1 MFDFLNN
8 IKFANPEFFWLFI
21 VFPFIITWYIFQAKK
36 RYAPIRLSTTE
47 FVSSI
52 KPTARVKFRHLPFI
66 MRMLT
71 ISFIIIVLAR
81 PQTSSSHK
89 TIKTEGIDIVIS
101 LDISSSML
109 AEDFKPNRLEAA
121 KKTAIQFID
130 NRIND
135 RIGLVVFSS
144 QSFTQCPITIDH
156 SVLKNLFSSV
166 KSGMIEDG
174 TAIGM
179 GLATAVDRLKD
190 SKAKSKVIILLTDGV
205 NNRGLIAP
213 MTAAEIAATF
223 NIRVYTIGVGSRGMA
238 PYPVKTP
245 FGTQYVNMEVE
256 IDEALLKEIAKTTG
270 GKYFR
275 ATNNKAL
282 ENIYNEIDKLEKT
295 IIDEMM
301 FHRKS
306 EEYLPF
312 GIAAGLL
319 LFTEIFLILFV
330 YRKFP

>member
-1 MFDFLNN
+1 MIEQFND
-8 IKFANPEFFWLFI
+8 IKFANPEYFWLLLLI
-21 VFPFIITWYIFQAKK
+21 PLLIIWYIFQTKK
-36 RYAPIRLSTTE
+36 KFAPIKISTTGFINE
-47 FVSSI
+47 V
-52 KPTARVKFRHLPFI
+52 KPTWKIRLRSLPFI
-66 MRMLT
+66 LRLLT
-71 ISFIIIVLAR
+71 LIIIIFILAR

-89 TIKTEGIDIVIS
+89 TVKTEGIDIVIS

-121 KKTAIQFID
+121 KKTAMQFID

-135 RIGLVVFSS
+135 RIGLVVFSA

-179 GLATAVDRLKD
+179 GIATAVDRLKD

-223 NIRVYTIGVGSRGMA
+223 GIRVYSIGVGTRGMA

-256 IDEALLKEIAKTTG
+256 IDEALLKGIANATG

-282 ENIYNEIDKLEKT
+282 ENIYNEIDQLEKT

-306 EEYLPF
+306 EEFLLF
-312 GIAAGLL
+312 GIAAGIV
-319 LFTEIFLILFV
+319 LFTEIFLIFFV
-330 YRKFP
+330 YRKIP

>member
-1 MFDFLNN
+1 MFDFLKD
-8 IKFANPEFFWLFI
+8 IHFANPELFWLL
-21 VFPFIITWYIFQAKK
+21 IIIPLLIIWYIFQSKK
-36 RYAPIRLSTTE
+36 QFAPIKLSTTQ
-47 FVSSI
+47 FVSAINTTS
-52 KPTARVKFRHLPFI
+52 RVRLRHIPFI
-66 MRMLT
+66 LRLLT
-71 ISFIIIVLAR
+71 LVLIIFILAR

-89 TIKTEGIDIVIS
+89 TVKTEGIDIVIS
-101 LDISSSML
+101 MDISSSML

-135 RIGLVVFSS
+135 RIGLVVFSA

-223 NIRVYTIGVGSRGMA
+223 DIRVYTIGVGTRGMA

-245 FGTQYVNMEVE
+245 FGTQYINMEVE
-256 IDEALLKEIAKTTG
+256 IDEALLKDIANTTG

-306 EEYLPF
+306 EEFLPF
-312 GIAAGLL
+312 GIAAGLVL
-319 LFTEIFLILFV
+319 LTEIFLILFV
-330 YRKFP
+330 YRKLP

>member
-1 MFDFLNN
+1 MFDHLYN

-21 VFPFIITWYIFQAKK
+21 IIPLLIVWYFFQSNKK
-36 RYAPIRLSTTE
+36 FSPIKLSTTD
-47 FVSSI
+47 FI
-52 KPTARVKFRHLPFI
+52 KTINPTAKVRLRHLPFI
-66 MRMLT
+66 LRLLT
-71 ISFIIIVLAR
+71 LIFIIFILAR
-81 PQTSSSHK
+81 PQISSSHK
-89 TIKTEGIDIVIS
+89 KIKTEGIDIVIS

-109 AEDFKPNRLEAA
+109 AEDFRPNRLEAA
-121 KKTAIQFID
+121 KKTALQFIE

-135 RIGLVVFSS
+135 RIGLVVFSA

-223 NIRVYTIGVGSRGMA
+223 GIRVYTIGVGTRGMA

-256 IDEALLKEIAKTTG
+256 IDEALLKDIAKTTG

-295 IIDEMM
+295 IVDEIVS
-301 FHRKS
+301 HRKS
-306 EEYLPF
+306 EEFFPF
-312 GIAAGLL
+312 GVAVGLI
-319 LFTEIFLILFV
+319 LFSELFLILV
-330 YRKFP
+330 IYRKIP

>member
-1 MFDFLNN
+1 MLDFLNN
-8 IKFANPEFFWLFI
+8 IKFANPEFFWLLILIPLII
-21 VFPFIITWYIFQAKK
+21 VWYIFQSKK
-36 RYAPIRLSTTE
+36 KFAPIKLSTTD
-47 FVSSI
+47 FVQTI
-52 KPTARVKFRHLPFI
+52 KPTTRVRLRHFPFVL
-66 MRMLT
+66 RLLT
-71 ISFIIIVLAR
+71 LILIVFILAR
-81 PQTSSSHK
+81 PQISSSHK
-89 TIKTEGIDIVIS
+89 TVKTEGIDIVIS

-135 RIGLVVFSS
+135 RIGLVVFSA

-156 SVLKNLFSSV
+156 SVLKNLFTSV

-213 MTAAEIAATF
+213 MTAAEIATTF
-223 NIRVYTIGVGSRGMA
+223 GIRVYTIGVGTRGMA

-245 FGTQYVNMEVE
+245 FGTQYINMEVE
-256 IDEALLKEIAKTTG
+256 IDEDLLKDIAKTTG

-306 EEYLPF
+306 EEFLPF
-312 GIAAGLL
+312 GIAAG
-319 LFTEIFLILFV
+319 IFLLSEILLMFFV
-330 YRKFP
+330 YRKIP